1 MLQCSNYKARQ
12 AASVLLQASFHAT
25 FTKNHALLLPLPGP
39 NVICPMGYAVHAR
52 DLRNLL
58 SVAAK
63 LRALAAETRAKGDQ
77 LLYLMTAEALEKR
90 ADRLAA
96 TLPDEHHD
104 SEVENIAPWRHR
116 PVDLI
121 I

>member
-1 MLQCSNYKARQ
+1 MA
-12 AASVLLQASFHAT
+12 
-25 FTKNHALLLPLPGP
+25 
-39 NVICPMGYAVHAR
+39 YAVHAR

-58 SVAAK
+58 SVAEK
-63 LRALAAETRAKGDQ
+63 LRALAAKTRAQGDQ

-90 ADRLAA
+90 ADKLSA
-96 TLPDEHHD
+96 TLANAHHD
-104 SEVENIAPWRHR
+104 PDVENIAPWRYR